1 MIPSAGDMARIRF
14 SVFRNDHAGAC
25 VSIWSRAAHRV
36 GLIWEKIWKHF
47 LLRDEPVL
55 ADEKR
60 SAGMA
65 KEGKKTKKTESAKP
79 AKAAKKTAASTKS
92 KKPPE
97 KSAVKEPEKKT
108 SSKKAASK
116 TAPKKKAEPKKA
128 TKKTSAAKKP
138 AEKKAA
144 AKKDATKKTAPKK
157 AVVKKAAAKKAA
169 PKKATAKKDAP
180 KKTAPKKATAKK
192 DAPKKTAAKKP
203 AIKKA
208 TTKKATTKKATSM
221 TSEKK
226 TAKTEPKP
234 KAKAEKATTKKP
246 ATKAAKKPAATKK
259 AAVKSVE
266 PARTLTLTEGR
277 AAPDFRLPASTGVA
291 IRLKDFQKDKVVV
304 LYFYPKDD
312 TPGCTKEAKD
322 FQNLKMRFMRNGA
335 VVLGI
340 SPNDTKSHQKF
351 SKKYSLSIPL
361 LADEGAKIS
370 TKYGVWKERSL
381 YGRKFMGI
389 ERTTIV
395 IGTDGKIKK
404 IYPKVKVDGHAVAVL
419 EFVKSL
425 KKSKK

>member
-180 KKTAPKKATAKK
+180 KKAAPKKA
-192 DAPKKTAAKKP
+192 APKKP
-203 AIKKA
+203 AI
-208 TTKKATTKKATSM
+208 KKATTKKATSM

-259 AAVKSVE
+259 AATKKTAVKSVE

-277 AAPDFRLPASTGVA
+277 VAPDFRLPASTGVA